1 MMRIITKNIDNEKY
15 SQIFLFKED
24 INSQELTEQ
33 INRLK
38 KSGNKI
44 AVFISGN
51 QDLFPIIKENIFHT
65 FDNIQRSNIK

>member
-1 MMRIITKNIDNEKY
+1 MMKTITKNIDNEKY

-24 INSQELTEQ
+24 INSQKLTEE

-65 FDNIQRSNIK
+65 FDNIQRFNIK